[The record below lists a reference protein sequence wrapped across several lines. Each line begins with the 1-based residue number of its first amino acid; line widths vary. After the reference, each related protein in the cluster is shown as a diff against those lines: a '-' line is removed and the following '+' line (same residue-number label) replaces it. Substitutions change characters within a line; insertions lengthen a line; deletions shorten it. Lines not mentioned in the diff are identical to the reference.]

1 MQTKKF
7 CRKCDFRHVPPTG
20 GNCKR
25 TQDLEVQLSTSPVT
39 QMSNDSSSDLSLVS
53 SDVED
58 VQFKTTTES
67 IQVKILEELQKV
79 NRRLYLVEEDMATVK
94 KMTHQKIWKLSNFSK
109 SKVQQCTN
117 SIVLESYSSSDESIV
132 PLLTVL
138 KTSDIQKQVAKRLR
152 QLQEASA
159 FSSGKMI
166 LNQRGENVDC
176 VVKHRVV

>member
-94 KMTHQKIWKLSNFSK
+94 KMTHQKIWRLSNFSK

-117 SIVLESYSSSDESIV
+117 SIVLESYSSSEG
-132 PLLTVL
+132 
-138 KTSDIQKQVAKRLR
+138 
-152 QLQEASA
+152 
-159 FSSGKMI
+159 SGKAGSCLPLVGSLQYRTLANCMCWFP
-166 LNQRGENVDC
+166 LPFQLP
-176 VVKHRVV
+176 VVI